1 MDEYFTRKA
10 RPQAMRMEPNMYIAY
25 LAHIGGKVVIP
36 DAIGIRNR
44 DDHSLVDFIDATG
57 RVLVTFRRQDVA
69 MHGPEEELPADPFGA
84 K

>member
-1 MDEYFTRKA
+1 
-10 RPQAMRMEPNMYIAY
+10 MYVAY

-36 DAIGIRNR
+36 DAVGIQEGA
-44 DDHSLVDFIDATG
+44 DSTLVDFIDANG

-69 MHGPEEELPADPFGA
+69 MHGHEEEMPDEPFTA